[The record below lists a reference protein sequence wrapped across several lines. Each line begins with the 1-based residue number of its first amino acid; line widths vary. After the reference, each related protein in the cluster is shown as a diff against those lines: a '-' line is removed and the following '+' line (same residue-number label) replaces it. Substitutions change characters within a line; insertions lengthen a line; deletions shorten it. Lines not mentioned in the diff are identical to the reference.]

1 MLKKLYYGQSWQYSV
16 PVVVSE
22 QGIVYIG
29 SFEENFEN
37 VQNLLQSKITFEWA
51 EDSYQTQGII
61 KQLEDY
67 FKGERELFTLAIDWQ
82 WGTIFQQTVWKQ
94 LMTIPYGTSTS
105 YSEVAE
111 AIGRPQTVRAVAS
124 AIGKNPLS
132 IMVPCHRVLTKDRR
146 LGGYNGG
153 LDMKRTLLAIEK
165 MTYKI

>member
-1 MLKKLYYGQSWQYSV
+1 MLKKLYFGQSRQYSV

-29 SFEENFEN
+29 SFEETFEN
-37 VQNLLQSKITFEWA
+37 VHNLLQSKITFEWA
-51 EDSYQTQGII
+51 VNSHQSQEII
-61 KQLEDY
+61 EQLEDY

-94 LMTIPYGTSTS
+94 LSTIPYGTSTS

-111 AIGRPQTVRAVAS
+111 AIGRPLSVRAVAS

-146 LGGYNGG
+146 LGGYSGG